1 MANEQPHCFPFLQK
15 ELQLTVNL
23 HWQFPYVS
31 CTMAALFQAIDNIM
45 QYPCLILFHT
55 FSYCLTLLIPL
66 YIILLEACFILF
78 HFFAS
83 SCPISHTRTHAQ
95 THTHREQQL
104 LCREEDTLLVKLLSV
119 ALLNGS
125 MNLMKV

>member
-1 MANEQPHCFPFLQK
+1 MFD
-15 ELQLTVNL
+15 TVSYFFVLLDTLDTFIYNT
-23 HWQFPYVS
+23 FGS
-31 CTMAALFQAIDNIM
+31 
-45 QYPCLILFHT
+45 LFHT
-55 FSYCLTLLIPL
+55 FSLLR
-66 YIILLEACFILF
+66 FIMPDKS
-78 HFFAS
+78 HA
-83 SCPISHTRTHAQ
+83 HTRTN